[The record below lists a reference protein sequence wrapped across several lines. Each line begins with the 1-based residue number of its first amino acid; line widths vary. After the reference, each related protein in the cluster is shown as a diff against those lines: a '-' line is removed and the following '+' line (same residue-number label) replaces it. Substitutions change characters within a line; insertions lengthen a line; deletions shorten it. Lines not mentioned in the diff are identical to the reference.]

1 MSVERAHFD
10 EKKKAAGIS
19 TIESTSPPIHHLG
32 GVVKLLL

>member
-10 EKKKAAGIS
+10 EKKKADSIS
-19 TIESTSPPIHHLG
+19 TIESTAPPIHHLG

>member
-10 EKKKAAGIS
+10 EKKKAVGTSI
-19 TIESTSPPIHHLG
+19 TESTSLPIHHLG